1 MPDGVVFRYQQEN
14 MNKNGK
20 NEKRPNL
27 RIIGDFNNNMSD
39 RLANLDHQKIL
50 RDGRR
55 LMRESKEKNGRE
67 VAMRMSDVSRW
78 TRMTEED
85 LACFITTGL
94 IEIHE
99 VESDPWLYV
108 RDVCRVVEISSKRD
122 K

>member
-1 MPDGVVFRYQQEN
+1 

-20 NEKRPNL
+20 NNKRPKF
-27 RIIGDFNNNMSD
+27 RIIGDFNNNMGD
-39 RLANLDHQKIL
+39 RLANLDHQKII
-50 RDGRR
+50 RDGHR

-85 LACFITTGL
+85 LACFIATGL

-108 RDVCRVVEISSKRD
+108 RDVCRVVEISAKRD